1 MKVDPKSPAPANESL
16 LPRAPDPPSGPNP
29 SGPNPSGSFHEVLHR
44 LASEV
49 DQGERVV
56 RTALRGNPYD
66 DSSRG
71 MIALQAGVYRYVE
84 AVELC
89 TKLVDRTTGAVRT
102 TLQSQ

>member
-1 MKVDPKSPAPANESL
+1 MKVDPKSPAPANESS
-16 LPRAPDPPSGPNP
+16 LPRAPDPPSAPD
-29 SGPNPSGSFHEVLHR
+29 PSGSFHQVLHK

-49 DQGERVV
+49 DRGERVV
-56 RTALRGNPYD
+56 KTALRGNPYD

>member
-1 MKVDPKSPAPANESL
+1 MDVVRKPPNPAPESPIPPPPQ
-16 LPRAPDPPSGPNP
+16 PREAPDT
-29 SGPNPSGSFHEVLHR
+29 SGSFHQVLHR
-44 LASEV
+44 LATEV
-49 DQGERVV
+49 DRGERVV

-66 DSSRG
+66 DDTRG

-89 TKLVDRTTGAVRT
+89 TKLVDRSTAAVKT

>member
-1 MKVDPKSPAPANESL
+1 MDVARKPPTPGPESPIPPQPEPLAPPAPDT
-16 LPRAPDPPSGPNP
+16 P
-29 SGPNPSGSFHEVLHR
+29 GSFHQVLHR
-44 LASEV
+44 LATEV
-49 DQGERVV
+49 DRGERVV

-66 DSSRG
+66 DDTRG

-89 TKLVDRTTGAVRT
+89 TKLVDRSTAAVKT

>member
-1 MKVDPKSPAPANESL
+1 MDVVRKPPSPGPESPIPPPPEPRATPAPDAT
-16 LPRAPDPPSGPNP
+16 
-29 SGPNPSGSFHEVLHR
+29 GSFHHVLHR
-44 LASEV
+44 LATEV
-49 DQGERVV
+49 DRGERVV

-66 DSSRG
+66 DDTRG

-89 TKLVDRTTGAVRT
+89 TKLVDRSTAAVKT

>member
-1 MKVDPKSPAPANESL
+1 MKVEQKSPAPPSEGS
-16 LPRAPDPPSGPNP
+16 LPRAPDPPSSPNT
-29 SGPNPSGSFHEVLHR
+29 SGSFHQVLHR

-49 DQGERVV
+49 DRGERVV
-56 RTALRGNPYD
+56 KTALRGNPYD
-66 DSSRG
+66 DDARG

-89 TKLVDRTTGAVRT
+89 TKLVDRTTNAVRT